1 MIYRF
6 KKTFIGVGGR
16 EYINNPKLSFPEH
29 VKIRRKGTD
38 PKSGQ
43 PYASASG
50 AFMETSSIAARLRC
64 SPSAARQY
72 LHRHGVRFRVVR
84 KSTGSLTL
92 CWRRLDVE
100 RLLTARE
107 PVCRRAPLHY
117 VNMEEAV
124 RYLGVVRSYVYR
136 LVKKGCCANTGA
148 ASRRPADSA
157 YGVSTTGK
165 IWSISSFTFSTRD
178 SGPYSEGCVF

>member
-16 EYINNPKLSFPEH
+16 EYINNPKLSFPEY
-29 VKIRRKGTD
+29 VKIRRKGTE

-100 RLLTARE
+100 RLLAARE
-107 PVCRRAPLHY
+107 PVCRRAPLCY

-136 LVKKGCCANTGA
+136 LVKKGLLREYRCRIKTVRGFRVRCFYH
-148 ASRRPADSA
+148 REDLEHIKLHVLHKR
-157 YGVSTTGK
+157 
-165 IWSISSFTFSTRD
+165 
-178 SGPYSEGCVF
+178 

>member
-1 MIYRF
+1 MIYHF

-43 PYASASG
+43 PYTGTSG
-50 AFMETSSIAARLRC
+50 AFMETSTIAARLRC

-84 KSTGSLTL
+84 KNTGSLTL
-92 CWRRLDVE
+92 YWRRSDVE
-100 RLLTARE
+100 RLLASRE
-107 PVCRRAPLHY
+107 PVCRRPPACY
-117 VNMEEAV
+117 VDMKEAV
-124 RYLGVVRSYVYR
+124 SLLGVVRSYVYR
-136 LVKKGCCANTGA
+136 LAKRGVLREYRCRIKTG
-148 ASRRPADSA
+148 RGLRVRCFYHREDLEHIRQHILH
-157 YGVSTTGK
+157 K
-165 IWSISSFTFSTRD
+165 R
-178 SGPYSEGCVF
+178 